1 MKWREG
7 RNEQEKLNRWRT
19 DHLSPAGHGSYDLDA
34 GYHQGGSSS
43 RGNAVV
49 LSNEPDLDWQQNGK
63 NNEYVTYLLEGSL
76 RVKAAAGTVLSDA
89 NCEADEQ
96 GISRCHNEIALSDTQ
111 KITVVNVHN
120 MNNYACLAPGDAVNI
135 EPYAEG
141 WLKVTKT
148 GDGQ

>member
-1 MKWREG
+1 MNKKSLIAGGLLILVLLGMGATIWMLDVTKEVPPVAA
-7 RNEQEKLNRWRT
+7 T
-19 DHLSPAGHGSYDLDA
+19 PA
-34 GYHQGGSSS
+34 
-43 RGNAVV
+43 V

-63 NNEYVTYLLEGSL
+63 NNEYITYLLEGNL
-76 RVKAAAGTVLSDA
+76 RVKTAAGTVLSDA

-120 MNNYACLAPGDAVNI
+120 MNNYACLAPGDTVNI
-135 EPYAEG
+135 EPYSEG